1 LKEREEERQTF
12 IQEIAELNMKLEEKE
27 KNCQNRIYEIEN
39 ENQHSLDQKLAEFW
53 NSAQDNEK
61 KLISEL
67 QELDDKLKTFERT
80 IIILKNELEN
90 KSYCFE
96 KEKSEFIQVE
106 TQLKTK
112 IKEKD
117 NNDMKLHEEI
127 RELKQK
133 IQNLIEEINDKTQ
146 ENNSLKN
153 QTTKILKT
161 NLNMKNQI
169 IERDVKM
176 RKLSELYENSNP
188 LIRKDLLAVHKES
201 DPKQSQ
207 ISPVL
212 LKNRTLTKENME
224 NKVERKDTESK
235 TLALNLSPAFIMK
248 KSKML
253 DSTGLKKEKNDR
265 IDENKERLSLS
276 NFDDLESNSNS
287 EEECGIEPSPD
298 LKSSGEEK
306 KNSIKKENVRL
317 FRQNQQIMEKNELL
331 MLFLK
336 EKDEELTKFGGKIKN
351 LQILNADYESEIK
364 ELRDELKNALDKLA
378 ENRSRSFT
386 EKNSISTLNDE
397 KENKI
402 RNLEKDLVETKEKW
416 ANWVNFLNEELSLAE
431 KTAVQA
437 KVKYVEEA
445 SQKEFF
451 QYKYNDLLS
460 KVKKINHK

>member
-1 LKEREEERQTF
+1 MKEREEERQTF

-90 KSYCFE
+90 KRYCFE